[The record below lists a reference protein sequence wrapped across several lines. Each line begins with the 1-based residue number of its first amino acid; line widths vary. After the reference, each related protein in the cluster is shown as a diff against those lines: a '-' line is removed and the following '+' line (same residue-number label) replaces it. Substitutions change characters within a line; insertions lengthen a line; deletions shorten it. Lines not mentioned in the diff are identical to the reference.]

1 MQNLNSQFSILNSQ
15 LYEMI
20 LIVDDDNSVR
30 VSLKLLL
37 KRNGYEVATAATPAE
52 AIAFVR
58 ATRPDLVIMDM
69 NYTRTTTGE
78 EGLILLKQI
87 KVFHPDVPVILIT
100 AWGNIPLAVEGIRAG
115 AFDFITKPWD
125 NYTLLG
131 RIATAL
137 SLSSKEK
144 IEADSSFDRSAIIGR
159 DPKLLSVLDT
169 IERVAATNAPVL
181 ILGENGTGK
190 ELIAEAIHK
199 NSLRRNGPM
208 VKVNLGGLSQSL
220 FESEMFGY
228 KKGAFTGAVTDR
240 EGRFAAAEKGTIF
253 LDEIGDLDI
262 NSQVKLLRVLQ
273 EHTYEPLGDT
283 KTRRADIRVVCATNA
298 DLNDMLLKGTFR
310 EDLFY
315 RINLITVTLPPL
327 RERRDDIPLLV
338 EHLLR
343 KVSKAAGREMPE
355 VTTEAM
361 ELLKNQPWPGNIRQL
376 ANIVERTLLVTSSN
390 TLDARDFQA
399 QGLSAAARPTVSP
412 DRLKSAEKTEIE
424 NALTQ
429 ANGNLTRAAALL
441 GITRQTLYRR
451 LAKYDIK
458 I

>member
-1 MQNLNSQFSILNSQ
+1 
-15 LYEMI
+15 MI

-37 KRNGYEVATAATPAE
+37 KRNGYEVTTVASPAE

-58 ATRPDLVIMDM
+58 GSRPDLVIMDM
-69 NYTRTTTGE
+69 NYSRSTSGE
-78 EGLILLKQI
+78 EGITLLKQI

-125 NYTLLG
+125 NYTILG
-131 RIATAL
+131 RISTAL
-137 SLSSKEK
+137 TLAAKERSH
-144 IEADSSFDRSAIIGR
+144 ADSPFDRSFIIGR

-190 ELIAEAIHK
+190 ELIAEALHR
-199 NSLRRNGPM
+199 NSQRKNGPL
-208 VKVNLGGLSQSL
+208 VKVNLGGLSQTL

-228 KKGAFTGAVTDR
+228 RKGAFTGAVTDR
-240 EGRFAAAEKGTIF
+240 EGRFAAAEGGTIF

-283 KTRRADIRVVCATNA
+283 RTRRADVRVVCATNA
-298 DLNDMLLKGTFR
+298 DLNEMLRLGTFR

-338 EHLLR
+338 DHLLR
-343 KVSKAAGREMPE
+343 KACGSAGRPVPE
-355 VTTEAM
+355 VTEAAM
-361 ELLKNQPWPGNIRQL
+361 ELLKAQPWPGNIRQL
-376 ANIVERTLLVTSSN
+376 ANIVERTLLVTPGD

-399 QGLSAAARPTVSP
+399 QGLSLQKSNADAPG
-412 DRLKSAEKTEIE
+412 RLKSREKTEIE
-424 NALTQ
+424 NALTESG
-429 ANGNLTRAAALL
+429 GNLTRAAAIL

-451 LAKYDIK
+451 LAKYNIK
-458 I
+458 L

>member
-1 MQNLNSQFSILNSQ
+1 
-15 LYEMI
+15 MI

-37 KRNGYEVATAATPAE
+37 KRNGYEVAVASTPAE
-52 AIAFVR
+52 AVTFVR
-58 ATRPDLVIMDM
+58 GTRPDLVIMDM

-78 EGLILLKQI
+78 EGLTLLKQI

-125 NYTLLG
+125 NRTLLG

-137 SLSSKEK
+137 SLSAGE
-144 IEADSSFDRSAIIGR
+144 SSDVSSTFDRSAIIGR
-159 DPKLLSVLDT
+159 DPKLKTVLDT

-228 KKGAFTGAVTDR
+228 RKGAFTGAVTDR
-240 EGRFAAAEKGTIF
+240 EGRFAAAEGGTIF

-283 KTRRADIRVVCATNA
+283 RTRRADVRVVCATNA
-298 DLNDMLLKGTFR
+298 DLGEMLRDGSFR
-310 EDLFY
+310 EDLYY

-327 RERRDDIPLLV
+327 RERPDDIPLLV
-338 EHLLR
+338 DHLLR
-343 KVSKAAGREMPE
+343 KVSANAGRELPT
-355 VTTEAM
+355 VTEEAM
-361 ELLKNQPWPGNIRQL
+361 ELLKEQPWPGNIRQL
-376 ANIVERTLLVTSSN
+376 ANIVERTLLVTPGD

-399 QGLSAAARPTVSP
+399 QGLSPEKNGVYSNG
-412 DRLKSAEKTEIE
+412 RLKSREKTEIE
-424 NALTQ
+424 NALTESG
-429 ANGNLTRAAALL
+429 GNLTRAAALL

-451 LAKYDIK
+451 LAKYNIK
-458 I
+458 Y

>member
-1 MQNLNSQFSILNSQ
+1 
-15 LYEMI
+15 MI

-30 VSLKLLL
+30 ISLKLLL
-37 KRNGYEVATAATPAE
+37 KRNGYEVATAATPSE
-52 AIAFVR
+52 AISFVR
-58 ATRPDLVIMDM
+58 GSHPELVVMDM
-69 NYTRTTTGE
+69 NYSRSTTGE
-78 EGLILLKQI
+78 EGITLLKQI

-100 AWGNIPLAVEGIRAG
+100 AWGNIPLAVEGMRAG

-125 NYTLLG
+125 NYTMLG

-137 SLSSKEK
+137 TLSSEEEP
-144 IEADSSFDRSAIIGR
+144 EADSPFDRSAIIGR

-190 ELIAEAIHK
+190 ELIAEALHK
-199 NSLRRNGPM
+199 NSMRKNGPM
-208 VKVNLGGLSQSL
+208 VKVNLGGLSQTL

-228 KKGAFTGAVTDR
+228 RKGAFTGAVTDR
-240 EGRFAAAEKGTIF
+240 EGRFAAAEGGTIF

-283 KTRRADIRVVCATNA
+283 RTRRADVRVVCATNA
-298 DLNDMLLKGTFR
+298 DLNDMLRKGTFR

-338 EHLLR
+338 RHLL
-343 KVSKAAGREMPE
+343 KKACEAAGRELPK
-355 VTTEAM
+355 VTEEAM
-361 ELLKNQPWPGNIRQL
+361 ALLKSQHWPGNIRQL
-376 ANIVERTLLVTSSN
+376 ANIVERTLLVTPGDV
-390 TLDARDFQA
+390 LDARDFQA
-399 QGLSAAARPTVSP
+399 QGLSTEKIAEANPG
-412 DRLKSAEKTEIE
+412 RLKSREKIEIE
-424 NALTQ
+424 NAITE
-429 ANGNLTRAAALL
+429 AGGNLTRAAALL

-451 LAKYDIK
+451 MTKYNIK
-458 I
+458 YKVILN

>member
-1 MQNLNSQFSILNSQ
+1 
-15 LYEMI
+15 MI

-37 KRNGYEVATAATPAE
+37 KRNGYEVSTAATPAE

-58 ATRPDLVIMDM
+58 SSRPDLVIMDM
-69 NYTRTTTGE
+69 NYTRSTTGE
-78 EGLILLKQI
+78 EGLTLLKQI

-131 RIATAL
+131 RITTAL
-137 SLSSKEK
+137 TLSSKETP
-144 IEADSSFDRSAIIGR
+144 APSSSFDRSAIIGR

-169 IERVAATNAPVL
+169 IERVASTNAPVL

-228 KKGAFTGAVTDR
+228 RKGAFTGAVADR

-283 KTRRADIRVVCATNA
+283 RTRRADVRVVCATNA
-298 DLNDMLLKGTFR
+298 DLTQMLREGTFR
-310 EDLFY
+310 EDLYY

-327 RERRDDIPLLV
+327 RERPDDIPLLV

-343 KVSKAAGREMPE
+343 KVSTGAGR
-355 VTTEAM
+355 
-361 ELLKNQPWPGNIRQL
+361 
-376 ANIVERTLLVTSSN
+376 
-390 TLDARDFQA
+390 
-399 QGLSAAARPTVSP
+399 
-412 DRLKSAEKTEIE
+412 
-424 NALTQ
+424 
-429 ANGNLTRAAALL
+429 
-441 GITRQTLYRR
+441 
-451 LAKYDIK
+451 
-458 I
+458 

>member
-1 MQNLNSQFSILNSQ
+1 MKPMKPMKPMKTILV
-15 LYEMI
+15 
-20 LIVDDDNSVR
+20 VDDDNSVR

-37 KRNGYEVATAATPAE
+37 RRNGHEVATAATPAE
-52 AIAFVR
+52 AISYVR
-58 ATRPDLVIMDM
+58 ISRPDLVIMDM

-78 EGLILLKQI
+78 EGLTLLKQI

-125 NYTLLG
+125 NYTILG
-131 RIATAL
+131 RITTAL
-137 SLSSKEK
+137 SLAAKNDQAPSST
-144 IEADSSFDRSAIIGR
+144 FDRTAIIGK

-169 IERVAATNAPVL
+169 IERVATTNAPVL

-190 ELIAEAIHK
+190 ELIAEAIHR
-199 NSLRRNGPM
+199 NSNRRNGPL

-228 KKGAFTGAVTDR
+228 RKGAFTGAVTDR
-240 EGRFAAAEKGTIF
+240 EGRFAAAEGGTIF

-283 KTRRADIRVVCATNA
+283 RTRRADVRVVCATNA
-298 DLNDMLLKGTFR
+298 DLNEMLRDGTFR

-327 RERRDDIPLLV
+327 RERVDDIPLLV
-338 EHLLR
+338 DHLLR
-343 KVSKAAGREMPE
+343 KVSANAGREVPE
-355 VTTEAM
+355 VTEKAM
-361 ELLKNQPWPGNIRQL
+361 ELLKRQPWPGNIRQL
-376 ANIVERTLLVTSSN
+376 ANIVERTLLVTPGD

-399 QGLSAAARPTVSP
+399 QGLSPEKNNTDNP
-412 DRLKSAEKTEIE
+412 GRLKSREKEEIE
-424 NALTQ
+424 NALTESG
-429 ANGNLTRAAALL
+429 GNLTRAAALL

-451 LAKYDIK
+451 MAKYNIK

>member
-1 MQNLNSQFSILNSQ
+1 
-15 LYEMI
+15 MI

-58 ATRPDLVIMDM
+58 GSRPDLVIMDM

-131 RIATAL
+131 RITTAL
-137 SLSSKEK
+137 TLAAKDVPEPT
-144 IEADSSFDRSAIIGR
+144 SSFDRSAIIGR

-199 NSLRRNGPM
+199 NSNRRAGPM

-228 KKGAFTGAVTDR
+228 RKGAFTGAVADR

-283 KTRRADIRVVCATNA
+283 RTRRADVRVVCATNA
-298 DLNDMLLKGTFR
+298 DLNEMLKDGTFR

-343 KVSKAAGREMPE
+343 KVSENAGRETPK
-355 VTTEAM
+355 VTEEAL

-376 ANIVERTLLVTSSN
+376 ANIVERTLLVTPGD

-399 QGLSAAARPTVSP
+399 QGLSSVKVDVESP
-412 DRLKSAEKTEIE
+412 GRLKSREKTEIE
-424 NALTQ
+424 NALTES
-429 ANGNLTRAAALL
+429 AGNLTRAAALL

-451 LAKYDIK
+451 LAKYGIK
-458 I
+458 Y

>member
-1 MQNLNSQFSILNSQ
+1 
-15 LYEMI
+15 MI

-37 KRNGYEVATAATPAE
+37 KRNGYEVATAANPAE
-52 AIAFVR
+52 AISFVR
-58 ATRPDLVIMDM
+58 SSRPDLVIMDM
-69 NYTRTTTGE
+69 NYSRTTSGE

-115 AFDFITKPWD
+115 GFDFITKPWD

-131 RIATAL
+131 RIATAI
-137 SLSSKEK
+137 SLSSKNKSETT
-144 IEADSSFDRSAIIGR
+144 ASFNRSGIIGR

-169 IERVAATNAPVL
+169 IERVASTNAPVL

-208 VKVNLGGLSQSL
+208 IKVNLGGLSQSL

-283 KTRRADIRVVCATNA
+283 KTRRADVRVVCATNA
-298 DLNDMLLKGTFR
+298 DLDDMLRKGTFR
-310 EDLFY
+310 EDLYY

-327 RERRDDIPLLV
+327 RERRDDIPILV
-338 EHLLR
+338 DHMLQ
-343 KVSKAAGREMPE
+343 KVSKAAGRDVPKVTPE
-355 VTTEAM
+355 AL
-361 ELLKNQPWPGNIRQL
+361 ELLKQQTWPGNIRQL
-376 ANIVERTLLVTSSN
+376 ANIVERTMLVTAGDI
-390 TLDARDFQA
+390 LDVKDFQA
-399 QGLSAAARPTVSP
+399 QGLSSNIEAAPYQG
-412 DRLKSAEKTEIE
+412 RLKSKEKIEIE
-424 NALTQ
+424 NALTE
-429 ANGNLTRAAALL
+429 AGGNLTRAAALL

-451 LAKYDIK
+451 MAKYDIK
-458 I
+458 CE

>member
-1 MQNLNSQFSILNSQ
+1 
-15 LYEMI
+15 MI

-37 KRNGYEVATAATPAE
+37 KRNGYEVITANTPAE
-52 AIAFVR
+52 AISCVR
-58 ATRPDLVIMDM
+58 ASRPDLVIMDM

-78 EGLILLKQI
+78 EGLTLLKQI

-125 NYTLLG
+125 NYTLIG

-137 SLSSKEK
+137 SLSAKENP
-144 IEADSSFDRSAIIGR
+144 EPTSTFDRSAIIGR

-190 ELIAEAIHK
+190 ELIAEAIHR
-199 NSLRRNGPM
+199 NSNRRNGPM

-228 KKGAFTGAVTDR
+228 RKGAFTGAVTDR
-240 EGRFAAAEKGTIF
+240 EGRFAAAEGGTIF

-283 KTRRADIRVVCATNA
+283 RTRRADVRVVCATNA
-298 DLNDMLLKGTFR
+298 DLNKMLKDGTFR

-338 EHLLR
+338 DYLLR
-343 KVSKAAGREMPE
+343 KVSVNAGRDVPE
-355 VTTEAM
+355 VTEDAI
-361 ELLKNQPWPGNIRQL
+361 ELLKEQHWPGNIRQL
-376 ANIVERTLLVTSSN
+376 ANIVERTLLVTPGD

-399 QGLSAAARPTVSP
+399 QGLSPARIHTDNPG
-412 DRLKSAEKTEIE
+412 RLKSREKTEIE
-424 NALTQ
+424 NALTESG
-429 ANGNLTRAAALL
+429 GNLTRAAAIL
-441 GITRQTLYRR
+441 GVTRQTLYRR
-451 LAKYDIK
+451 MAKYGIK
-458 I
+458 Y

>member
-1 MQNLNSQFSILNSQ
+1 
-15 LYEMI
+15 MI

-58 ATRPDLVIMDM
+58 GSRPDLVIMDM

-131 RIATAL
+131 RITTAL
-137 SLSSKEK
+137 TLASKDIPEPSS
-144 IEADSSFDRSAIIGR
+144 AFDRTAIIGR

-199 NSLRRNGPM
+199 NSNRRGGPM
-208 VKVNLGGLSQSL
+208 IKVNLGGLSQSL

-228 KKGAFTGAVTDR
+228 RKGAFTGAVTDR

-283 KTRRADIRVVCATNA
+283 RTRRADVRVICATNA
-298 DLNDMLLKGTFR
+298 DLNKMLKEGSFR

-343 KVSKAAGREMPE
+343 KVSANAGREVPK
-355 VTTEAM
+355 VTEEAM
-361 ELLKNQPWPGNIRQL
+361 ELLKSQPWPGNIRQL
-376 ANIVERTLLVTSSN
+376 ANTVERTLLVTPGD

-399 QGLSAAARPTVSP
+399 QGLSTEKVNTESP
-412 DRLKSAEKTEIE
+412 GRLKSREKSEIE
-424 NALTQ
+424 NALTE
-429 ANGNLTRAAALL
+429 AAGNLTRAAALL

-451 LAKYDIK
+451 LAKYGIK
-458 I
+458 Y

>member
-1 MQNLNSQFSILNSQ
+1 ML
-15 LYEMI
+15 

-37 KRNGYEVATAATPAE
+37 KRNGYDVAVAASPAE

-58 ATRPDLVIMDM
+58 TSRPDLVVMDM

-78 EGLILLKQI
+78 EGLTLLKQI

-125 NYTLLG
+125 NQSLLG
-131 RIATAL
+131 RISTAL
-137 SLSSKEK
+137 SLSSR
-144 IEADSSFDRSAIIGR
+144 ADTGSQSTFDRSAIIGK
-159 DPKLLSVLDT
+159 DPQLTTVLDT
-169 IERVAATNAPVL
+169 IERVAATDAPVL

-199 NSLRRNGPM
+199 NSRRRNGPM

-228 KKGAFTGAVTDR
+228 RKGAFTGAVTDR
-240 EGRFAAAEKGTIF
+240 EGRFAAAEGGTIF

-283 KTRRADIRVVCATNA
+283 HTRRADVRVVCATNA
-298 DLNDMLLKGTFR
+298 DLNEMLAKGTFR

-327 RERRDDIPLLV
+327 RERRDDIPMLV
-338 EHLLR
+338 DHLLG
-343 KVSKAAGREMPE
+343 KVSAAAGREKPD
-355 VTTEAM
+355 VTAEAI
-361 ELLKNQPWPGNIRQL
+361 ELLKRQPWRGNIRQL
-376 ANIVERTLLVTSSN
+376 ANIVERTMLVTPGN
-390 TLDARDFQA
+390 TLDARDFLA
-399 QGLSAAARPTVSP
+399 QGLSAHTEEIKNIG
-412 DRLKSAEKTEIE
+412 RLESTEKAEIE
-424 NALTQ
+424 NALT
-429 ANGNLTRAAALL
+429 ASGGNLSRAAALL

>member
-1 MQNLNSQFSILNSQ
+1 
-15 LYEMI
+15 MI

-37 KRNGYEVATAATPAE
+37 KRNGYEVVAASSPAE

-58 ATRPDLVIMDM
+58 SSRPDLVIMDM
-69 NYTRTTTGE
+69 NYSRTTTGE
-78 EGLILLKQI
+78 EGLTLLKQI

-125 NYTLLG
+125 NSSLLE
-131 RIATAL
+131 RVATAL
-137 SLSSKEK
+137 TLTSKDSQDSS
-144 IEADSSFDRSAIIGR
+144 SSFDRSAIIGR

-228 KKGAFTGAVTDR
+228 RKGAFTGAVTDR

-283 KTRRADIRVVCATNA
+283 RTRRADVRVVCATNA
-298 DLNDMLLKGTFR
+298 NLTEMLKDGSFR
-310 EDLFY
+310 EDLYY

-327 RERRDDIPLLV
+327 RERPDDIPLLV
-338 EHLLR
+338 DHLLR
-343 KVSKAAGREMPE
+343 KVSATAGRDVPK
-355 VTTEAM
+355 VTPEAM
-361 ELLKNQPWPGNIRQL
+361 ELLKLQPWPGNIRQL
-376 ANIVERTLLVTSSN
+376 ANIVERTLLVTPGD

-399 QGLSAAARPTVSP
+399 QGLSPEKTNNENSS
-412 DRLKSAEKTEIE
+412 RLKSAEKTEIE
-424 NALTQ
+424 NALTE
-429 ANGNLTRAAALL
+429 AGGNLSRAASLL

-451 LAKYDIK
+451 IAKYKIK
-458 I
+458 A

>member
-1 MQNLNSQFSILNSQ
+1 
-15 LYEMI
+15 MI

-37 KRNGYEVATAATPAE
+37 KRNGYEVVAAASPAE

-58 ATRPDLVIMDM
+58 SSRPDLVIMDM
-69 NYTRTTTGE
+69 NYSRTTTGE
-78 EGLILLKQI
+78 EGLTLLKQI

-125 NYTLLG
+125 NSSLLE
-131 RIATAL
+131 RVATAL
-137 SLSSKEK
+137 TLTSKDSQDSS
-144 IEADSSFDRSAIIGR
+144 SSFDRSAIIGR

-228 KKGAFTGAVTDR
+228 RKGAFTGAVTDR

-283 KTRRADIRVVCATNA
+283 RTRRADVRVVCATNA
-298 DLNDMLLKGTFR
+298 DLTEMLKDGSFR
-310 EDLFY
+310 EDLYY

-327 RERRDDIPLLV
+327 RERPDDIPLLV
-338 EHLLR
+338 DHLLR
-343 KVSKAAGREMPE
+343 KVSATAGRDVPK
-355 VTTEAM
+355 VTPEAM
-361 ELLKNQPWPGNIRQL
+361 ELLKLQPWPGNIRQL
-376 ANIVERTLLVTSSN
+376 ANIVERTLLVTPGD

-399 QGLSAAARPTVSP
+399 QGLSPEKTNNENSS
-412 DRLKSAEKTEIE
+412 RLKSAEKTEIE
-424 NALTQ
+424 NALTE
-429 ANGNLTRAAALL
+429 AGGNLSRAASLL

-451 LAKYDIK
+451 IAKYKIK
-458 I
+458 A

>member
-1 MQNLNSQFSILNSQ
+1 
-15 LYEMI
+15 MI

-30 VSLKLLL
+30 ISLKLLL

-52 AIAFVR
+52 AISFVR
-58 ATRPDLVIMDM
+58 GSRPDLVIMDM

-78 EGLILLKQI
+78 EGLTLLKQI

-125 NYTLLG
+125 NHTLLG
-131 RIATAL
+131 RITTAL
-137 SLSSKEK
+137 SLAAKENPGT
-144 IEADSSFDRSAIIGR
+144 ESSFDRSAIIGR

-169 IERVAATNAPVL
+169 IERVASTNAPVL

-190 ELIAEAIHK
+190 ELIAEAIHR
-199 NSLRRNGPM
+199 NSNRRNGPL

-228 KKGAFTGAVTDR
+228 RKGAFTGAVTDR
-240 EGRFAAAEKGTIF
+240 EGRFAAAEGGTIF

-283 KTRRADIRVVCATNA
+283 RTRRADVRVVCATNA
-298 DLNDMLLKGTFR
+298 DLNDMLRKGTFR
-310 EDLFY
+310 EDLYY

-338 EHLLR
+338 DHLLR
-343 KVSKAAGREMPE
+343 KVCKAAGRELPT
-355 VTTEAM
+355 VTEDAM
-361 ELLKNQPWPGNIRQL
+361 ELLKDQPWPGNIRQL
-376 ANIVERTLLVTSSN
+376 ANIVERTLLVTPGD

-399 QGLSAAARPTVSP
+399 QGLSPEVHP
-412 DRLKSAEKTEIE
+412 DPNPGRLKSREKTEIE
-424 NALTQ
+424 NALTE
-429 ANGNLTRAAALL
+429 AGGNLTRAAALL
-441 GITRQTLYRR
+441 GVTRQTLYRR
-451 LAKYDIK
+451 LAKYNLK
-458 I
+458 Y

>member
-1 MQNLNSQFSILNSQ
+1 
-15 LYEMI
+15 MI
-20 LIVDDDNSVR
+20 LVVDDDNSVR

-37 KRNGYEVATAATPAE
+37 KRNGYEVATAATPSE

-58 ATRPDLVIMDM
+58 GARPDLVIMDM
-69 NYTRTTTGE
+69 NYSRTTTGE

-131 RIATAL
+131 RIATAI
-137 SLSSKEK
+137 SLSTKGSTE
-144 IEADSSFDRSAIIGR
+144 ISSSFDRSAIIGR

-169 IERVAATNAPVL
+169 IERVASTNAPVL

-208 VKVNLGGLSQSL
+208 VKVNLGGISQSL

-228 KKGAFTGAVTDR
+228 RKGAFTGAVTDR

-283 KTRRADIRVVCATNA
+283 RTRRADVRVVCATNA
-298 DLNDMLLKGTFR
+298 DLGEMLRNGSFR
-310 EDLFY
+310 EDLYY

-327 RERRDDIPLLV
+327 RERIDDIPLLV

-343 KVSKAAGREMPE
+343 KVSAAAGRELPK
-355 VTTEAM
+355 VTNKAM
-361 ELLKNQPWPGNIRQL
+361 ELLKQQPWPGNIRQL
-376 ANIVERTLLVTSSN
+376 ANIVERTLLVTPSS
-390 TLDARDFQA
+390 TLDAKDFQA
-399 QGLSAAARPTVSP
+399 QGLSPGNVRSENPG
-412 DRLKSAEKTEIE
+412 RLKSTEKTEIE
-424 NALTQ
+424 NALTE
-429 ANGNLTRAAALL
+429 ASGNLTRAAALL

-451 LAKYDIK
+451 MAKYNIK
-458 I
+458 LN

>member
-1 MQNLNSQFSILNSQ
+1 
-15 LYEMI
+15 MI

-37 KRNGYEVATAATPAE
+37 KRNGYEVALTATPGE
-52 AIAFVR
+52 AISFVR
-58 ATRPDLVIMDM
+58 SSRPDLVIMDM
-69 NYTRTTTGE
+69 NYKRTTTGE
-78 EGLILLKQI
+78 EGLTLLKQI

-131 RIATAL
+131 RIATAI
-137 SLSSKEK
+137 SLSAKDDNETS
-144 IEADSSFDRSAIIGR
+144 SSFDRSAIIGR

-228 KKGAFTGAVTDR
+228 RKGAFTGAVTDR

-283 KTRRADIRVVCATNA
+283 RTRRADVRVVCATNA
-298 DLNDMLLKGTFR
+298 DLTEMLREGTFR

-343 KVSKAAGREMPE
+343 KVSAAAGREIPKVTPE
-355 VTTEAM
+355 AI
-361 ELLKNQPWPGNIRQL
+361 ELLKQQAWPGNIRQL
-376 ANIVERTLLVTSSN
+376 ANIVERTLLVTPGD

-399 QGLSAAARPTVSP
+399 QGLSAEITQIKNHG
-412 DRLKSAEKTEIE
+412 RLKSAEKTEIE
-424 NALTQ
+424 NALSES
-429 ANGNLTRAAALL
+429 AGNLTRAAAIL

-451 LAKYDIK
+451 MAKYNIK
-458 I
+458 T

>member
-1 MQNLNSQFSILNSQ
+1 ML
-15 LYEMI
+15 

-37 KRNGYEVATAATPAE
+37 KRNGYDVAVAASPAE

-58 ATRPDLVIMDM
+58 TSRPDLVVMDM

-78 EGLILLKQI
+78 EGLTLLKQI

-125 NYTLLG
+125 NQSLLG
-131 RIATAL
+131 RISTAL
-137 SLSSKEK
+137 SLSSRT
-144 IEADSSFDRSAIIGR
+144 DTGSQSTFDRSAIIGK
-159 DPKLLSVLDT
+159 DPQLTTVLDT
-169 IERVAATNAPVL
+169 IERVAATDAPVL

-199 NSLRRNGPM
+199 NSRRRNGPM

-228 KKGAFTGAVTDR
+228 RKGAFTGAVTDR
-240 EGRFAAAEKGTIF
+240 EGRFAAAEGGTIF

-283 KTRRADIRVVCATNA
+283 HTRSADVRVVCATNA
-298 DLNDMLLKGTFR
+298 DLNEMLAKGTFR

-327 RERRDDIPLLV
+327 RERRDDIPMLV
-338 EHLLR
+338 DHLLG
-343 KVSKAAGREMPE
+343 KVSAAAGREKPD
-355 VTTEAM
+355 VTAEAI
-361 ELLKNQPWPGNIRQL
+361 ELLKRQPWRGNIRQL
-376 ANIVERTLLVTSSN
+376 ANIVERTMLVTPGN
-390 TLDARDFQA
+390 TLDARDFLA
-399 QGLSAAARPTVSP
+399 QGLSAHTEEIKNIG
-412 DRLKSAEKTEIE
+412 RLESTEKAEIE
-424 NALTQ
+424 NALT
-429 ANGNLTRAAALL
+429 ASGGNLSRAAALL
-441 GITRQTLYRR
+441 G
-451 LAKYDIK
+451 
-458 I
+458 